1 MRRTDLV
8 ITTKICGSVRA
19 QEICAFPLFIFVE
32 DDRQLGHPGEVI
44 SVLARAFTTAP
55 PPPTLTGRLEQRVQH
70 GQSVSHCK
78 NVLKIES
85 EAS

>member
-1 MRRTDLV
+1 MHFL
-8 ITTKICGSVRA
+8 C
-19 QEICAFPLFIFVE
+19 LFLLKMTAS
-32 DDRQLGHPGEVI
+32 QLLGHPGEVI

-70 GQSVSHCK
+70 DQSVSHCK